1 MTNKLLS
8 RLRTLSSNL
17 ESLDFLT
24 QSALYDGSI
33 QKETTSRIKDEAKS
47 FHDQTVATRVPQ
59 DLR

>member
-8 RLRTLSSNL
+8 RLSNL

-24 QSALYDGSI
+24 QSALCDGSI

>member
-17 ESLDFLT
+17 ESLNFLT
-24 QSALYDGSI
+24 QSGLCDGST

-47 FHDQTVATRVPQ
+47 FHDQIVATRVPQ